1 MNPLAYPRSLAPGL
15 RVTVA
20 ALLACLLA
28 LTALSAAPA
37 GAAAA
42 PTSASRFYIS
52 GAGFGHG
59 IGMSQYGAAGFAQ
72 HGFTYQQIL
81 QHYYATTTIGAVN
94 PNRNVTVLLHEG
106 AATFRG
112 GLHVKGT
119 AVTLNPRTNYGV
131 VTVGSML
138 RIISHGRTIGTFEP
152 PLRVTGNGGPLT
164 LVGQGRYLGAFVFRP
179 ASTGGVMTVNAVGLD
194 NYVRGVVAAEMP
206 ASWPAQA
213 LDAQA
218 VAARTYAITAGA
230 VAADFD
236 VYDDTR
242 SQMYEGVNAETPTTN
257 AAVAATSGQVVEY
270 DGTPVVTYFFASSGG
285 YTESVQN
292 VWYAIAPEAW
302 LQGQPDPYDDSFN
315 NPYYR
320 WTDPYR
326 VGTAAARLR
335 KYYLGTF
342 EGLNITQT
350 GVSPRV
356 VQAQVVGSGGSRTV
370 TGAQLQQAFST
381 LSTYMSFAT
390 LTETGAQ
397 SSTPVQASTAPT
409 VAPAPDPMPAPTP
422 TQPTTTTSPTTSQTT
437 TTPSP
442 PQTGGSGLVGAVAA
456 ARAASA
462 TSTTATATTMTTA
475 TATATATTTT
485 ATVPGATTTKA
496 TVPGATTTKATV
508 PGATTTAATATTA
521 TGYLSIRGTVYPVRQ
536 GATVVAQLDEAGG
549 WTNVASAQV
558 TAAGTYVIPVPSVGT
573 YRVAY
578 NGINGPNISVP

>member
-1 MNPLAYPRSLAPGL
+1 MRITA
-15 RVTVA
+15 A
-20 ALLACLLA
+20 ALLTCAVSLAALL
-28 LTALSAAPA
+28 AAPA

-42 PTSASRFYIS
+42 PASASRFYIT

-59 IGMSQYGAAGFAQ
+59 IGMSQYGAAGFAL
-72 HGFTYQQIL
+72 HGFTYEQIL
-81 QHYYATTTIGAVN
+81 EHYYSSTTLGRVN

-112 GLHVKGT
+112 AVRVKGT
-119 AVTLNPRTNYGV
+119 SVTLNPRTNYGV
-131 VTVGSML
+131 IAVGSML
-138 RIISHGRTIGTFEP
+138 RLISHGRTIGTFAA
-152 PLRVTGNGGPLT
+152 PLTVTGDGTPLT
-164 LVGQGRYLGAFVFRP
+164 LVGQGRYLGVLVFRP
-179 ASTGGVMTVNAVGLD
+179 ASTGGVLTINAVGLD

-242 SQMYEGVNAETPTTN
+242 SQMYEGVNAETATSN

-270 DGTPVVTYFFASSGG
+270 NGAPVVTYFFASSGG

-292 VWYAIAPEAW
+292 VWYTIAPEAW
-302 LQGQPDPYDDSFN
+302 LHGEPDPYDDSLN

-320 WTDPYR
+320 WSDPYR
-326 VGTAAARLR
+326 VGTAASKLR
-335 KYYLGTF
+335 RYYAGTF

-356 VQAQVVGSGGSRTV
+356 VQAEVVGSQGTHVV
-370 TGAQLQQAFST
+370 TGAQLQRLFGT

-390 LTETGAQ
+390 LTESGSRSA
-397 SSTPVQASTAPT
+397 TPVQASTAPT
-409 VAPAPDPMPAPTP
+409 TPPPA
-422 TQPTTTTSPTTSQTT
+422 SPTQTT
-437 TTPSP
+437 TTTTPTP
-442 PQTGGSGLVGAVAA
+442 PATGGSGL
-456 ARAASA
+456 
-462 TSTTATATTMTTA
+462 
-475 TATATATTTT
+475 
-485 ATVPGATTTKA
+485 
-496 TVPGATTTKATV
+496 
-508 PGATTTAATATTA
+508 TAATAAANAAASSTT
-521 TGYLSIRGTVYPVRQ
+521 TTTSSDLSIQGTVYPVQQ
-536 GATVVAQLDEAGG
+536 GATVVAQLDEARG

-558 TAAGTYVIPVPSVGT
+558 TGSGRYVIPVPSAGT

-578 NGINGPNISVP
+578 GGINGPNISVP